1 MVDITFSF
9 DSSMQNNR
17 SFLINF
23 FLPKINSSEEG
34 IKPSVNMTI
43 KAIRSSVNAEVSDS
57 MANT

>member
-23 FLPKINSSEEG
+23 FLPKINSPEEG